1 MKNEIVYRYLDS
13 NIKTKREKV
22 LKNYLKK
29 QGDSTEL
36 SFYDLNM
43 YASKNDL
50 KDSINKIIYK
60 SKLDE
65 NIILNKYQV
74 EILEVLQ
81 DNNIFLSAPT
91 SFGKTFIML
100 EYIKRNT
107 DKLKNIVFII
117 PTIALMNELL
127 KKIYDNFNNEYNIC
141 INSDEEIEA
150 KNIFVFVP
158 ERTDSNFIEIT
169 KKIDIDLL
177 VFDEIY
183 KLQGTKREVRTD
195 DRLIY
200 MNKVYLDLVKISKK
214 IALLGPYINSVEF
227 NNTNLDIIKFYSNYM
242 PVYNEINVLDEDKKW
257 IEEIKFENQ
266 LIYFKSPQSIYK
278 NINLILEYI
287 PESEEYI
294 KLYSDEIKFL
304 QDNIGDDWY
313 VIKLL
318 KRGIG
323 IHHGKT
329 PMFLRKF
336 YENEY
341 NKKNLKVLLCTDT
354 LMEGI
359 NTPTESLLIIDN
371 PGNTFKLN
379 NLIGRVGRLNPQNPI
394 IGNIT
399 ICNKEILQD
408 LININSWLDL
418 KIRAEDEIILSD
430 DEVLY
435 LDKKYTDEEKNKQYN
450 DKVQKLN
457 NEYNISTEDIVIR
470 SLELNKVIKMFEEGI
485 YSELENSQNIY
496 QCIVATTRLIPGPSY
511 FFHKQR
517 YTDLNLTIDYL
528 PYKRYINDILNRKPF
543 KEIIRVFNSEY
554 NINGNVENINLFID
568 ALYNLNN
575 YIKFK
580 FSKIINYIE
589 VANKTINNEIMR
601 NFITLISSFN
611 KLETSYKILDDLGI
625 ENEDAQKIIE
635 ALNINNNI
643 SASKMMRLL
652 KNNKEKLL
660 EEMLSPFS
668 KNNIDNI

>member
-158 ERTDSNFIEIT
+158 ERTDSNFIDIT

-227 NNTNLDIIKFYSNYM
+227 NNTNLDIINFYSNYM

-450 DKVQKLN
+450 DKIQKLN

-470 SLELNKVIKMFEEGI
+470 SLELNKVIEMFEEGI

-554 NINGNVENINLFID
+554 NINENVENINLFID

>member
-158 ERTDSNFIEIT
+158 ERTDSNFIDIT

-450 DKVQKLN
+450 DKIQKLN

-470 SLELNKVIKMFEEGI
+470 SLELNKVIEMFEEGI

-554 NINGNVENINLFID
+554 NINENVENINLFID

>member
-450 DKVQKLN
+450 DKIQKLN

-470 SLELNKVIKMFEEGI
+470 SLELNKVIEMFEEGI

-554 NINGNVENINLFID
+554 NINENVENINLFID

>member
-450 DKVQKLN
+450 DK
-457 NEYNISTEDIVIR
+457 I
-470 SLELNKVIKMFEEGI
+470 
-485 YSELENSQNIY
+485 QN
-496 QCIVATTRLIPGPSY
+496 
-511 FFHKQR
+511 
-517 YTDLNLTIDYL
+517 
-528 PYKRYINDILNRKPF
+528 
-543 KEIIRVFNSEY
+543 
-554 NINGNVENINLFID
+554 
-568 ALYNLNN
+568 
-575 YIKFK
+575 
-580 FSKIINYIE
+580 
-589 VANKTINNEIMR
+589 
-601 NFITLISSFN
+601 
-611 KLETSYKILDDLGI
+611 
-625 ENEDAQKIIE
+625 
-635 ALNINNNI
+635 
-643 SASKMMRLL
+643 
-652 KNNKEKLL
+652 
-660 EEMLSPFS
+660 
-668 KNNIDNI
+668 

>member
-450 DKVQKLN
+450 DKIQKMN

-470 SLELNKVIKMFEEGI
+470 SLELNKVIEMFEEGI

-554 NINGNVENINLFID
+554 NINENVENINLFID

>member
-450 DKVQKLN
+450 DKIQKLN

>member
-214 IALLGPYINSVEF
+214 IALLEPYINSVEF

-450 DKVQKLN
+450 DKIQKLN

>member
-450 DKVQKLN
+450 DKIQKLN

-528 PYKRYINDILNRKPF
+528 PYNRYINHILNTKPF
-543 KEIIRVFNSEY
+543 KEIIRVFNFEY